1 MHCLVF
7 LRGNKSTPIRC
18 LPECDDRVQPRW
30 RPQLGPR
37 KYLFRI
43 FFFLCVVASVADYEE
58 AVSVQQCGSVKRSP
72 AWVWRSA
79 SGGVIV
85 ANVSLCSFG
94 LQDQRTADRKR
105 VVEGI
110 TLLSVQQLPYWKA
123 GHRLPCFSHVL
134 KDDVL
139 VFFFF
144 FFNSEESV
152 CLFYYLEQCY
162 YRLYS
167 WVILRTVSCV
177 ILLVFF
183 FFFFLEWHNMAAFFF
198 YE

>member
-1 MHCLVF
+1 MIGCSPDGDLSSARENIFFVF
-7 LRGNKSTPIRC
+7 S
-18 LPECDDRVQPRW
+18 
-30 RPQLGPR
+30 
-37 KYLFRI
+37 
-43 FFFLCVVASVADYEE
+43 FFLCVVASVADYEE

-139 VFFFF
+139 VFF
-144 FFNSEESV
+144 S
-152 CLFYYLEQCY
+152 
-162 YRLYS
+162 
-167 WVILRTVSCV
+167 
-177 ILLVFF
+177 
-183 FFFFLEWHNMAAFFF
+183 FF
-198 YE
+198 YLTRRRVFVCFIILSNVITVYTLE